1 MQSILVYG
9 DSLSWGIV
17 PGTRKRLSFEERW
30 PGVMENLLL
39 ARGRRVRVI
48 ENCLNGRRTVWEDP
62 FKSGRN
68 GLEGLSVCMEV
79 NSPLAL
85 AIVMLGANDFQ
96 FSTPFHTPW
105 SAGQGVARVVS
116 EMRRAP
122 IEPGMSVPPILIVAP
137 PALRRSEVQPMPKF
151 EGAEVRSAG
160 LAAALRQVAEEAGC
174 LYFDGSQ
181 VAQTSATDGVHLD
194 ADQHLLLGT
203 ALAEKVSSI
212 DFGA

>member
-17 PGTRKRLSFEERW
+17 PGTRKRLPFDERW
-30 PGVMENLLL
+30 PGVMENQLLEG
-39 ARGRRVRVI
+39 GRRVRVI
-48 ENCLNGRRTVWEDP
+48 EDCLNGRRTVWEDP
-62 FKSGRN
+62 FKGGRN
-68 GLEGLSVCMEV
+68 GLDGLSVCMEV

-96 FSTPFHTPW
+96 FSTPFNTPW
-105 SAGQGVARVVS
+105 SAGQGLARVVS

-122 IEPGMSVPPILIVAP
+122 IEPGMAVPPILIVAP

-151 EGAEVRSAG
+151 EGAELRSAG
-160 LAAALRQVAEEAGC
+160 LAAVYRQVAEELGC
-174 LYFDGSQ
+174 PFFDASL
-181 VAQTSATDGVHLD
+181 VAHTSATDGVHLD
-194 ADQHLLLGT
+194 ADQHYLLGR
-203 ALAEKVSSI
+203 AIAEKVNSI